1 MNRQSQIFLLAVIA
15 AIACSRES
23 DIESGFVLAAPDTFV
38 GASVLLDGKK
48 IGDLQFLETHGSL
61 FEAVLKKI
69 YGDSIANHVVALKI
83 DFAKM
88 PIRAGE
94 HQLRLEKVGKRSAA
108 GTFVFPFKGD
118 QVQVF
123 FVNGTKIEAQNA
135 APANSSAAP
144 DAAPYAGPALPRP
157 AASELGRVRYHSCGG
172 AAPVSGGSVRRRRWL

>member
-1 MNRQSQIFLLAVIA
+1 MPRQSNILFLALLI

-23 DIESGFVLAAPDTFV
+23 DIESGFVLAAPDTYV

-48 IGDLQFLETHGSL
+48 IGDLQYLQTHGGL

-69 YGDSIANHVVALKI
+69 YGDSIATHVVALKI

-94 HQLRLEKVGKRSAA
+94 HLLRLEKLGKPGAA
-108 GTFVFPFKGD
+108 GSFVFPSKGD

-123 FVNGTKIEAQNA
+123 FVNGTKIEGQSA
-135 APANSSAAP
+135 APANSSLHRTRTAALLCCKVSRSP
-144 DAAPYAGPALPRP
+144 RAVRAGEA
-157 AASELGRVRYHSCGG
+157 
-172 AAPVSGGSVRRRRWL
+172 